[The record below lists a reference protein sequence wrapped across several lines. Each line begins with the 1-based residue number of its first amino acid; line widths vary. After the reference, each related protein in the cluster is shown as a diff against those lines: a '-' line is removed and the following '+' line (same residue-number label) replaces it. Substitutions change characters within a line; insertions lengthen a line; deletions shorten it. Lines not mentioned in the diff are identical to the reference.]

1 MSAKVFVLG
10 RPGSGKSTAARQV
23 KRFLMQRE
31 WTAQHINDY
40 EILRKM
46 FLADTQRIRFR
57 PTEHNGFDAIDL
69 TVMDIAL
76 HEVEAKVYTCLPSVN
91 LVTIEFARNDYR
103 EALQQFAPSF
113 LKDAYFLFLDADIET
128 CLQRV
133 HERVMHSNSLDD
145 HPSFSDAIFRC
156 YYQKENGAYM
166 AACLQKE
173 FGLQKQVKVIN
184 NTGSLDDFTHNIEQF
199 ADEIFRQEIC
209 HSFLSGRTI
218 HAGLLT
224 E

>member
-10 RPGSGKSTAARQV
+10 RPGSGKSTAARHV
-23 KRFLMQRE
+23 KWFLMQRE
-31 WTAQHINDY
+31 WTARHINDY
-40 EILRKM
+40 TILHKM
-46 FLADTQRIRFR
+46 FLADTQQIKFR
-57 PTEHNGFDAIDL
+57 ATEHNGFDAIDL

-76 HEVEAKVYTCLPSVN
+76 QKVEAEVHTCLPSVD

-113 LKDAYFLFLDADIET
+113 LRDAYFLFLDADIET

-133 HERVMHSNSLDD
+133 HERVMCSNSIDD

-166 AACLQKE
+166 AACLRKE
-173 FGLQKQVKVIN
+173 FSLQKQVKVIN
-184 NTGSLDDFTHNIEQF
+184 NTGSLDDFIHCIEQF
-199 ADEIFRQEIC
+199 ADEIFRQETC
-209 HSFLSGRTI
+209 RSFVTDRTI
-218 HAGLLT
+218 HARLLT

>member
-23 KRFLMQRE
+23 KWFLMQRE
-31 WTAQHINDY
+31 WTARHINDY
-40 EILRKM
+40 EILRRM
-46 FLADTQRIRFR
+46 FLADTQQTRFR
-57 PTEHNGFDAIDL
+57 PTGQNGFDAIDL

-76 HEVEAKVYTCLPSVN
+76 QEVEAEVCACPSSVD

-113 LKDAYFLFLDADIET
+113 LKDAYFLFLNADIET
-128 CLQRV
+128 CLRRV
-133 HERVMHSNSLDD
+133 HERVIRSNSVDD

-156 YYQKENGAYM
+156 YYQKENGTYM

-173 FGLQKQVKVIN
+173 FALQNQVRVIN
-184 NTGSLDDFTHNIEQF
+184 NTGSLDNFTHCIEQF
-199 ADEIFRQEIC
+199 ADEVFRQESC
-209 HSFLSGRTI
+209 RSFLADRTV

>member
-10 RPGSGKSTAARQV
+10 RPGSGKSTAARHL

-31 WTAQHINDY
+31 RTAIHINDY
-40 EILRKM
+40 EILRRM
-46 FLADTQRIRFR
+46 FLEDTQQIKFR
-57 PTEHNGFDAIDL
+57 ATEHNGFDAIDL
-69 TVMDIAL
+69 TVMNVAL
-76 HEVEAKVYTCLPSVN
+76 QEVEVEVHPYLSSAD

-103 EALQQFAPSF
+103 EALHQFTPSF

-133 HERVMHSNSLDD
+133 HERVIHSNSIDD
-145 HPSFSDAIFRC
+145 HPSFSDAIFRA
-156 YYQKENGAYM
+156 YYQKENAAYM
-166 AACLQKE
+166 AACLKKE
-173 FGLQKQVKVIN
+173 FALHKSVKVIN
-184 NTGSLDDFTHNIEQF
+184 NTGSLDDFKLHIEQF
-199 ADEIFRQEIC
+199 AHEIFQQETYK
-209 HSFLSGRTI
+209 SFPAKRAI

>member
-31 WTAQHINDY
+31 WTTRHINDY

-46 FLADTQRIRFR
+46 FLADTQQIRFR

-69 TVMDIAL
+69 TVMNIAL
-76 HEVEAKVYTCLPSVN
+76 QEVEAEAHPCLSATD

-103 EALQQFAPSF
+103 EALQQFTPSF

-133 HERVMHSNSLDD
+133 HERVLHSKSIDD
-145 HPSFSDAIFRC
+145 HPSFSDTIFRN

-173 FGLQKQVKVIN
+173 FSLHKHVKVIN
-184 NTGSLDDFTHNIEQF
+184 NTGSLNDFKHSVEQF
-199 ADEIFRQEIC
+199 AHEIFNQETRC
-209 HSFLSGRTI
+209 TFLTDRAI

>member
-10 RPGSGKSTAARQV
+10 RPGSGKSTAASQV

-31 WTAQHINDY
+31 WTARHINDY
-40 EILRKM
+40 KILRKM
-46 FLADTQRIRFR
+46 FLADTQQIRFR

-69 TVMDIAL
+69 TVMNIAL
-76 HEVEAKVYTCLPSVN
+76 REVEAEAHSCLSATD

-103 EALQQFAPSF
+103 EALQQFTPSF

-133 HERVMHSNSLDD
+133 HERVIHSTSIDD
-145 HPSFSDAIFRC
+145 HPSFSDAIFRN

-166 AACLQKE
+166 TACLQKD
-173 FGLQKQVKVIN
+173 FALYKQVKVIN
-184 NTGSLDDFTHNIEQF
+184 NTGSLNDFKQSVEQF
-199 ADEIFRQEIC
+199 AQEIFNRETC
-209 HSFLSGRTI
+209 NSLLTDRSI
-218 HAGLLT
+218 HTGLLT

>member
-23 KRFLMQRE
+23 KRLLMQRE
-31 WTAQHINDY
+31 WTAIHINDY
-40 EILRKM
+40 EILRRM
-46 FLADTQRIRFR
+46 FLADTQQIRFR

-69 TVMDIAL
+69 TVMNIAL
-76 HEVEAKVYTCLPSVN
+76 QEVEAEVHPCLSSAD

-103 EALQQFAPSF
+103 EALHQFTPSF

-133 HERVMHSNSLDD
+133 HERVIHSKSIDD
-145 HPSFSDAIFRC
+145 HPSFSDAIFRS

-173 FGLQKQVKVIN
+173 FALHKQVKVIN
-184 NTGSLDDFTHNIEQF
+184 NTGSLDDFKHCIEQF
-199 ADEIFRQEIC
+199 AHEIFQQETC
-209 HSFLSGRTI
+209 NSFLVDRAV